1 MASIR
6 WISPEEPAEPAGIDD
21 RTLDA
26 VRQVESGGNPRAVSK
41 AGAIG
46 AYQFMPATARQYGL
60 IDSTDENQS
69 RVAAGKYLS
78 DLQAQFGGDPRKAL
92 LAYNWGPGNVA
103 AYLRTGKGAKGQ
115 EMPPEAAQYADKVLR
130 MRTAM
135 TSRRQPGALAD
146 VGNAVASA
154 ISGTANAAEK
164 RGPMIR
170 WSSPD
175 PTPAQDDTPQSLR
188 DRSTLKINPTAALG
202 IDATFDT
209 GVPISGGVNDKLS
222 RVGKGMLDVGQG
234 LKQLW
239 LMGTG
244 KPGEADA
251 YTRGVKAENAKYEA
265 SRRMDEGSQY
275 PGVDLMRIG
284 GNIAATAP
292 AMLIPGANAA
302 TLGARAASGAA
313 GGAAASASMFSDEAT
328 GAAKV
333 GQAAIGGIL
342 GAAAP
347 VALGKL
353 VDIGAGVANKVSGAS
368 NRVMAALTGASSP
381 SDVSITLNQVLGR
394 AGIDFSRLSS
404 EAQAALS
411 ADVRATLRAGA
422 AVSADEIERKAA
434 MLAVGIKP
442 TAAQITGDPK
452 RWGFERNTADING
465 PGDRLKAR
473 FIEQNR
479 QMVGEAERIAKAAG
493 GTAAD
498 AHEASGMALSSLL
511 NADEAKKKAIN
522 MAYDSARN
530 TAGRHVALD
539 HVAFVA
545 QANDALDA
553 GMMGHYLPPQVRS
566 MLNDVATG
574 KIPLNVNNAMQMD
587 TVLSAAQRGAQ
598 PAEQK
603 AIGIVRTAM
612 SDAPAADAMGDASR
626 AAFESARGM
635 AKKRFGEIDQT
646 PALKAALDGAQPDQ
660 FFGKFV
666 LRGNAADLKALKT
679 ELSGDPAAWNNL
691 RSQTVQWLTDKATLG
706 KGSDGAFS
714 GLQLRKAL
722 DSIGD
727 HRLRGLFSAEEI
739 AQIKTLSKAA
749 SAATETP
756 AFTRAG
762 IGSNTAEKLANLLQ
776 MGANIPYLKQ
786 IVVDP
791 LKTGVQ
797 HVQVQNSL
805 AGKTPP
811 PSVPPYVS
819 EQAQKALSARLGRA
833 SVPLS
838 VLIQG
843 AAQ

>member
-1 MASIR
+1 MASIE
-6 WISPEEPAEPAGIDD
+6 WDTPTALSGIDD

-60 IDSTDENQS
+60 IDSTDEKQS

-115 EMPPEAAQYADKVLR
+115 EMPSEAAQYADKVLN

-135 TSRRQPGALAD
+135 QNRQRPGALAQ
-146 VGNAVASA
+146 VGDAVASA
-154 ISGTANAAEK
+154 ISGTANAATTGK
-164 RGPMIR
+164 RQ
-170 WSSPD
+170 
-175 PTPAQDDTPQSLR
+175 PTITWDEPAQQDDGPQSLR

-222 RVGKGMLDVGQG
+222 RVGKGMMDVGQG

-251 YTRGVKAENAKYEA
+251 YTRVVKAENARYDA
-265 SRRMDEGSQY
+265 SRQRDEGGQY

-284 GNIAATAP
+284 GNVAATAP

-313 GGAAASASMFSDEAT
+313 GGAAASASIFSDEAT
-328 GAAKV
+328 GAAKA
-333 GQAAIGGIL
+333 GQAAIGGVL
-342 GAAAP
+342 GAVAP
-347 VALGKL
+347 VALSKL

-368 NRVMAALTGASSP
+368 NRVMASLTGASSP
-381 SDVSITLNQVLGR
+381 SEINITLNQVLGQ
-394 AGIDFSRLSS
+394 AGIDFSRLSA
-404 EAQAALS
+404 EAQSALKE
-411 ADVRATLRAGA
+411 DVRATLRAGA
-422 AVSADEIERKAA
+422 AVSADDIERKAA

-442 TAAQITGDPK
+442 TAAQITRDPK

-465 PGDRLKAR
+465 SGDRLKSR
-473 FIEQNR
+473 FVEQNG
-479 QMVGEAERIAKAAG
+479 QMIGEAERIAKAAG

-498 AHEASGMALSSLL
+498 AHEASRVALSSLL
-511 NADEAKKKAIN
+511 GADEAKKKAVST
-522 MAYDSARN
+522 AYDAARN
-530 TAGRHVALD
+530 TSGRHVALD
-539 HVAFVA
+539 HVGFVK
-545 QANDALDA
+545 QANDALDS
-553 GMMGHYLPPQVRS
+553 GMMGHYLPAQVRN

-603 AIGIVRTAM
+603 AIGIVRTALA
-612 SDAPAADAMGDASR
+612 DAPAADAMGDASR
-626 AAFESARGM
+626 AAFDSARGM
-635 AKKRFGEIDQT
+635 AKKRFGEIDKT
-646 PALKAALDGAQPDQ
+646 PALKAALDGVQPDQ

-666 LRGNAADLKALKT
+666 LRGNAADLQALKT

-691 RSQTVQWLTDKATLG
+691 RSQTVQWLTDKATNS
-706 KGSDGAFS
+706 KGTDGTFS
-714 GLQLRKAL
+714 GAALRKAL
-722 DSIGD
+722 DSLGD
-727 HRLRGLFSAEEI
+727 QRMRALFSAEEI

-756 AFTRAG
+756 AFTRSG
-762 IGSNTAEKLANLLQ
+762 IGSNTAEKLANMLQ

-786 IVVDP
+786 VVVDP

-797 HVQVQNSL
+797 HVQVSNAL

-811 PSVPPYVS
+811 PSVPPLVS
-819 EQAQKALSARLGRA
+819 ENAQKALSARLGRA

-843 AAQ
+843 AAH